1 MNTHAMNDLI
11 GSTDF
16 RMQHFTIRELMLR
29 MDDGQLDVVGR
40 LDWKKWDTQKQI
52 SFIESILSGI
62 PIASFYFNG
71 AYPQWTVLD
80 GVERIHA
87 IRRYVLDGFR
97 LQNLELLS
105 KEYNGYFSELRPSV
119 KRRFMNT
126 SVIGYVLTTELPKE
140 VLSSI
145 LNRLND

>member
-1 MNTHAMNDLI
+1 MNTHAMNDII

-29 MDDGQLDVVGR
+29 MDDGQLVGR
-40 LDWKKWDTQKQI
+40 RVPGKHWDKQKQI
-52 SFIESILSGI
+52 SFIESVLSGI

-71 AYPQWTVLD
+71 AYPQWNVLD

-87 IRRYVLDGFR
+87 IRRYVHDGFQ
-97 LQNLELLS
+97 LKNLELLS
-105 KEYNGYFSELRPSV
+105 EEYNGYFSELLPSV
-119 KRRFMNT
+119 RRRFMNT
-126 SVIGYVLTTELPKE
+126 SVMGYVLTTELPRE

-145 LNRLND
+145 FKRLND

>member
-1 MNTHAMNDLI
+1 MNTHAMNDII

-29 MDDGQLDVVGR
+29 MDDGQLDGDRVE
-40 LDWKKWDTQKQI
+40 WKMWDEQKQI

-87 IRRYVLDGFR
+87 IRRYVYNGFQ
-97 LQNLELLS
+97 LKNLELLS
-105 KEYNGYFSELRPSV
+105 EEYNGYFSELLPSV
-119 KRRFMNT
+119 RRRFMNT
-126 SVIGYVLTTELPKE
+126 SVMGYVLTTELPKE

-145 LNRLND
+145 FKRLND

>member
-1 MNTHAMNDLI
+1 MNTHAMNDII

-29 MDDGQLDVVGR
+29 MDDRQLVGR
-40 LDWKKWDTQKQI
+40 RVPGKHWDEQKQI

-87 IRRYVLDGFR
+87 IRRYVHNGFQ
-97 LQNLELLS
+97 LKNLELLS
-105 KEYNGYFSELRPSV
+105 EEYNGYFSELLPSV
-119 KRRFMNT
+119 RRRFMNT
-126 SVIGYVLTTELPKE
+126 SVMGYVLTTELPRE

-145 LNRLND
+145 FKRLND

>member
-1 MNTHAMNDLI
+1 MNTHAMNDII

-29 MDDGQLDVVGR
+29 MDDRQLVGR
-40 LDWKKWDTQKQI
+40 RVPGKHWDEQKQI

-71 AYPQWTVLD
+71 AYPQWNVLD

-87 IRRYVLDGFR
+87 IRRYVLDEFQ
-97 LQNLELLS
+97 LKNLELLS
-105 KEYNGYFSELRPSV
+105 EEYNGYFSELLPSV
-119 KRRFMNT
+119 RRRFMNT
-126 SVIGYVLTTELPKE
+126 SVMGYVLTTELPRE
-140 VLSSI
+140 VLNSI
-145 LNRLND
+145 FKRLND

>member
-1 MNTHAMNDLI
+1 MNTHAMNDII

-29 MDDGQLDVVGR
+29 MDDGQLVGR
-40 LDWKKWDTQKQI
+40 RVPGKHWDEQKQI

-87 IRRYVLDGFR
+87 IRRYVHDGFQ
-97 LQNLELLS
+97 LKNLELLS
-105 KEYNGYFSELRPSV
+105 KEYNGYFSELLPSV
-119 KRRFMNT
+119 RRRFMNT
-126 SVIGYVLTTELPKE
+126 SVMGYVLTTELPRE
-140 VLSSI
+140 VLNSI
-145 LNRLND
+145 FKRLND

>member
-1 MNTHAMNDLI
+1 MNTHAMNDII

-29 MDDGQLDVVGR
+29 MDDEQLIGRRVG
-40 LDWKKWDTQKQI
+40 WKQWDEQKQKN
-52 SFIESILSGI
+52 FIESILSGI

-87 IRRYVLDGFR
+87 IYRYVHDEFQ

-105 KEYNGYFSELRPSV
+105 EDYNGYFSELRPSV

-126 SVIGYVLTTELPKE
+126 PVMGYVLTTELPRE
-140 VLSSI
+140 VLNSI
-145 LNRLND
+145 FKRLND

>member
-1 MNTHAMNDLI
+1 MNTHAMNDII

-16 RMQHFTIRELMLR
+16 RIQHFTIRELMLR
-29 MDDGQLDVVGR
+29 MDDGQLDGDRVE
-40 LDWKKWDTQKQI
+40 WKMWDEQKQI

-87 IRRYVLDGFR
+87 IRRYVLDG
-97 LQNLELLS
+97 LQLKNLELLS
-105 KEYNGYFSELRPSV
+105 KEYNGYFSELLPSV

-126 SVIGYVLTTELPKE
+126 SVMGYVLTTELPRE

-145 LNRLND
+145 FKRLND

>member
-1 MNTHAMNDLI
+1 MNDII

-29 MDDGQLDVVGR
+29 MDDGQLVGR
-40 LDWKKWDTQKQI
+40 RVQGKHWDEQKQI

-71 AYPQWTVLD
+71 AYPQWNVLD

-87 IRRYVLDGFR
+87 IRRYVHGGFQ
-97 LQNLELLS
+97 LKNLELLS
-105 KEYNGYFSELRPSV
+105 EEYNGYFSELLPSV
-119 KRRFMNT
+119 RRRFMNT
-126 SVIGYVLTTELPKE
+126 SVMGYVLTTELPRE

-145 LNRLND
+145 FKRLND